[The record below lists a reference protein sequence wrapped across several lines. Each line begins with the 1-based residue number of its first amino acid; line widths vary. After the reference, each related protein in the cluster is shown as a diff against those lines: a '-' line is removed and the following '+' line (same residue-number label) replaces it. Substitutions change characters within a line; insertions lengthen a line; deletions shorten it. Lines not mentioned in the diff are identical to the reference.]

1 MTGQTQSN
9 GKAPEDTEIALV
21 SIYKGFWKCRDLEIK
36 MLWTRL
42 TMLGTFMALT
52 YTGYGV
58 FLMKIGD
65 KMPDWN
71 VFHLLAVGMGCFG
84 MLFSAL
90 WIMMAKGSKAWFEQY
105 EAALKYFQKAHRDIF
120 EQKEGEEVVL
130 SYLNFDN
137 HKVAAEREP
146 VDSSLFTVKAGR
158 FSVSKIPIVMG
169 QISLGGW
176 GLVVAGHFWCL
187 VAGEKYMR
195 AVVGHLGVQIAVVA
209 VLGTLFT
216 ISTMCRK
223 ARSGF
228 L

>member
-1 MTGQTQSN
+1 MNKEGQMDEKKT
-9 GKAPEDTEIALV
+9 KMA
-21 SIYKGFWKCRDLEIK
+21 IYKGFWKCRDLEIQ

-42 TMLGTFMALT
+42 TLLGAFMALT

-58 FLMKIGD
+58 LLMKIGD

-120 EQKEGEEVVL
+120 GQKEGEEVVL

-137 HKVAAEREP
+137 PKVASEREP
-146 VDSSLFTVKAGR
+146 VDSSLFTAKAGR

-169 QISLGGW
+169 QMSLGGW

-195 AVVGHLGVQIAVVA
+195 TVVGHLGVKIAVVA
-209 VLGTLFT
+209 VLGTLFA
-216 ISTMCRK
+216 ISTVCRK